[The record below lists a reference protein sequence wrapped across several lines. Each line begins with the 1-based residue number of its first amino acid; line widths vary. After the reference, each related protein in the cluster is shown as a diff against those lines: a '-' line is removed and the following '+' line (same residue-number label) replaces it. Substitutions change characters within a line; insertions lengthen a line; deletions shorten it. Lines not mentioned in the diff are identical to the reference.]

1 MSAIMDRTMRRR
13 NFLRSASALGLG
25 AGLGDWAQLQTI
37 TPASAAAMT
46 VGTEA
51 VRFRPEIEP
60 VVRWIEQTPRERILE
75 VAVGHLKDGLPYRD
89 LLTGLFLAG
98 IRNIKPHPIG
108 YKLHAVLVINSAHI
122 LGQSASKEDRLL
134 PLFWALDGFKNS
146 QAQDVREGDWTLQKI
161 DEARLPKPSN
171 AKAEFVRGME
181 NWDAEA
187 VDSAVVALV
196 RSSDA
201 AETMEPIWRY
211 AVRDQWYIGH
221 KAIFAAQSRRTLQ
234 AIGWLH
240 AEPVL
245 RSLAFGLLNL
255 RDNSPRAALGPYEA
269 NLEHARKV
277 RDGWH
282 VGTLDAAA
290 TRSLLQTIRQA
301 SAEGASAEAVA
312 LLNRGVAPQS
322 LWDAVVLAACELM
335 IRDSGNVSLHAMTA
349 ANALHHIFGASVDDT
364 TRKLALLQAVGW
376 LPLYRGRPKPPASP
390 VIDAMEPAQPDA
402 VGDSALEEIFDAIS
416 INRAQAAS
424 KAIGYLEKGG
434 SSDLVFAAAR
444 RMILHK
450 CRDNHDFKYS
460 VAACEE
466 CALASD
472 ARWRAPLVAAAMF
485 KFPGARSPDSPL
497 MIRAREAVK
506 TILG

>member
-1 MSAIMDRTMRRR
+1 
-13 NFLRSASALGLG
+13 LLGL
-25 AGLGDWAQLQTI
+25 LDLQNN
-37 TPASAAAMT
+37 A
-46 VGTEA
+46 
-51 VRFRPEIEP
+51 RR
-60 VVRWIEQTPRERILE
+60 
-75 VAVGHLKDGLPYRD
+75 VAV
-89 LLTGLFLAG
+89 
-98 IRNIKPHPIG
+98 
-108 YKLHAVLVINSAHI
+108 
-122 LGQSASKEDRLL
+122 
-134 PLFWALDGFKNS
+134 
-146 QAQDVREGDWTLQKI
+146 
-161 DEARLPKPSN
+161 
-171 AKAEFVRGME
+171 
-181 NWDAEA
+181 
-187 VDSAVVALV
+187 
-196 RSSDA
+196 
-201 AETMEPIWRY
+201 
-211 AVRDQWYIGH
+211 
-221 KAIFAAQSRRTLQ
+221 
-234 AIGWLH
+234 
-240 AEPVL
+240 
-245 RSLAFGLLNL
+245 
-255 RDNSPRAALGPYEA
+255 GPYEA
-269 NLEHARKV
+269 NLENAGKV
-277 RDGWH
+277 RAGWQ
-282 VGTLDAAA
+282 VGTPGAAA

-301 SAEGASAEAVA
+301 SAEGASTEAVA

-335 IRDSGNVSLHAMTA
+335 IRESGNVSLHAMTA

-376 LPLYRGRPKPPASP
+376 LPLYRGRPKPPPSP
-390 VIDAMEPAQPDA
+390 VIDAMEPAQPNAAGDA
-402 VGDSALEEIFDAIS
+402 ALGEIFDSIS

-444 RMILHK
+444 RMILRK